1 MSQSLTALWRVFHFL
16 MFRFSSPGVFE
27 SDNIDEELTRAIDE
41 KSHSPVI
48 GSKRKR
54 ALPKVGSGKGSPLKP
69 RKVHVSRRQQRV
81 REKRGFDLSEFGRD
95 RRVARQKDQA
105 STSTAGD
112 KTSNES
118 TSPPPETPPP
128 PPETPPPTAQETTA
142 SPPVPQTSS
151 PTPLSPAAPAVA
163 ETPIPFE
170 DDGPLGL
177 QVRHDSRGRGG
188 VQRFQLLAAMSQD
201 DETSSL
207 GSDVSDLSSDD
218 ELGLFE
224 REIEHWHRAH
234 ARIEYGLRDMWYE
247 ISEHT
252 TPDPSDSEFLKTLV
266 KVHNMSNAVAN
277 SMAHLKGY
285 LVQQCHQRESSGK
298 EIEITRDEIF
308 DGLRAAEYS
317 EYFSLIT
324 QCARDGCQECTY
336 VLEFDDAY
344 KR

>member
-1 MSQSLTALWRVFHFL
+1 
-16 MFRFSSPGVFE
+16 VFE
-27 SDNIDEELTRAIDE
+27 SDNIDEELTRAVEE

-48 GSKRKR
+48 GSKRKH
-54 ALPKVGSGKGSPLKP
+54 AMPKVGSGKGSPLKP

-95 RRVARQKDQA
+95 RRVAHQKDEP

-112 KTSNES
+112 KTLNES

-128 PPETPPPTAQETTA
+128 TAQETPPPTAQETPP
-142 SPPVPQTSS
+142 SPPVLQKSS
-151 PTPLSPAAPAVA
+151 PTPLSPAAPVAA

-170 DDGPLGL
+170 DDGPLSL

-201 DETSSL
+201 GEMSSL
-207 GSDVSDLSSDD
+207 GSDD

-247 ISEHT
+247 ISEDT

-266 KVHNMSNAVAN
+266 TVHNMSNAVAN

-285 LVQQCHQRESSGK
+285 LVQQCHQRENSGK

-324 QCARDGCQECTY
+324 QCARDGCQECTD
-336 VLEFDDAY
+336 VSEFDDAY
-344 KR
+344 NRYVYNCFPYCR